1 MGAESF
7 PSPVVEAQEGGLGP
21 SNHNWAEGARLN
33 LGGGLIFFQALL
45 AGSGWLRQP
54 LPLEVLVLGKA
65 CLGPHSHEPQMR
77 FIALITAKSGGRG
90 PGHVPGSLRAPGRAG
105 ESLQRV
111 SLHTPQEQVLRELLS
126 QACQNRP
133 PAR

>member
-1 MGAESF
+1 MLGAKQGSLRRG
-7 PSPVVEAQEGGLGP
+7 SQAEAWRWSCISQT
-21 SNHNWAEGARLN
+21 
-33 LGGGLIFFQALL
+33 LL
-45 AGSGWLRQP
+45 AGSGWLKPP

-65 CLGPHSHEPQMR
+65 CLGPHSHEQQMR
-77 FIALITAKSGGRG
+77 FIALITAKSGGWG
-90 PGHVPGSLRAPGRAG
+90 PGHVQGSLRAPGKAG

-111 SLHTPQEQVLRELLS
+111 SLHTPQEQVLCELLS